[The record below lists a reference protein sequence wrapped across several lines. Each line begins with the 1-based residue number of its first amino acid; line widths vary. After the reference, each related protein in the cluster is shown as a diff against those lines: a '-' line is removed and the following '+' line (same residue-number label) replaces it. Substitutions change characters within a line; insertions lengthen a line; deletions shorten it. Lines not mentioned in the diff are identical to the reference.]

1 MRLFNYPAPSDN
13 ARSKAF
19 AGHAGDVTNV
29 RFAPNDS
36 HVLTTGG
43 GDHAVFQWALEADE
57 AADSGEEVRG
67 VGMTTDWLGWWLVV
81 GVFRGKMW
89 LAEVRGRL

>member
-57 AADSGEEVRG
+57 AADSGEEVSG
-67 VGMTTDWLGWWLVV
+67 TVGSVGYELVGGWMGDLV
-81 GVFRGKMW
+81 
-89 LAEVRGRL
+89 